1 MKNNF
6 RWIYFVSKRISKV
19 DRNGR
24 TAVSSKLASLGV
36 CFGVMALIVVMSVM
50 NGFQRSFIDAIMEI
64 SSYHTRV
71 SGLQE
76 NQFAEFEEFCK
87 SQKFVR
93 NFTAFYEAQGLMT
106 DTKYLSEQSPV
117 LVRAVPQNICDD
129 ENFKKELNVF
139 SGKFDLSEENS
150 IIIGNTIARNLGVRV
165 GQKVNIAA
173 LSGSS
178 DVALLSQNRIFT
190 VKGIFYSGYADI
202 NSSYVFI
209 NLDEAQ
215 KYFGQSATRV
225 YGIKFNHSRQ
235 DGIFENFV
243 KTQFPNAKCVSFRE
257 FNKSFFGALRME
269 KNILFLVVLLIF
281 VVVAVNIYNGMKKLV
296 FERKTEIA
304 VLKSFGAT
312 NSEIQNVFIVQGFL
326 TGVSGALPGL
336 LLGLF
341 LSVNMD
347 FVFNLMS
354 KIQYYLQVVITYI
367 FNPKNIYYV
376 RENPM
381 FEAYARIPSKI
392 FPSEV
397 ILIFIFGILSALVAS
412 VIASRDVLKMS
423 VVEVLR
429 DE

>member
-19 DRNGR
+19 DRKGR

-76 NQFAEFEEFCK
+76 NEFADFEDFCK
-87 SQKFVR
+87 NQKFVR

-129 ENFKKELNVF
+129 ENFKRELNVF
-139 SGKFDLSEENS
+139 SGSFDLSEENS

-178 DVALLSQNRIFT
+178 DVSLLSQNRIFT

-215 KYFGQSATRV
+215 KYFGQSATRI

-243 KTQFPNAKCVSFRE
+243 KSQFPNAKCVSFRE

-326 TGVSGALPGL
+326 TGFSGALPGL

-354 KIQYYLQVVITYI
+354 KIQYYSQVVITYI
-367 FNPKNIYYV
+367 FNPENIYYV

-381 FEAYARIPSKI
+381 FATYARIPAKI
-392 FPSEV
+392 FPQEV
-397 ILIFIFGILSALVAS
+397 IIIFIFGILSALLAS
-412 VIASRDVLKMS
+412 AIASRDVLKMS

>member
-71 SGLQE
+71 SDLE
-76 NQFAEFEEFCK
+76 KNQFAEFEEFCK

-215 KYFGQSATRV
+215 KYFGQSAQRI

-243 KTQFPNAKCVSFRE
+243 KNQFSNAKCVSFRE

-281 VVVAVNIYNGMKKLV
+281 VVVSVNIYNGMKKLV

-354 KIQYYLQVVITYI
+354 KIQYYSQVMITYI
-367 FNPKNIYYV
+367 FNPENIFYV

-381 FEAYARIPSKI
+381 FATYARIPSKI
-392 FPSEV
+392 FPQEV
-397 ILIFIFGILSALVAS
+397 IVIFIFGILSALVAS
-412 VIASRDVLKMS
+412 AIASRDVLKMS

>member
-71 SGLQE
+71 SDLE
-76 NQFAEFEEFCK
+76 KNQFAEFEEFCK

-139 SGKFDLSEENS
+139 SGSFDLSEENS
-150 IIIGNTIARNLGVRV
+150 IIIGNSIARKLGVRV

-215 KYFGQSATRV
+215 KYFGQSAQRI

-243 KTQFPNAKCVSFRE
+243 KNQFSNAKCVSFRE

-281 VVVAVNIYNGMKKLV
+281 VVVSVNIYNGMKKLV

-354 KIQYYLQVVITYI
+354 KIQYYSQVMITYI
-367 FNPKNIYYV
+367 FNPENIFYV

-381 FEAYARIPSKI
+381 FATYARIPSKI
-392 FPSEV
+392 FPQEV
-397 ILIFIFGILSALVAS
+397 IVIFIFGILSALVAS
-412 VIASRDVLKMS
+412 AIASRDVLKMS

>member
-6 RWIYFVSKRISKV
+6 RWIYFISKRISKV

-76 NQFAEFEEFCK
+76 NQFAEFEDFCK

-117 LVRAVPQNICDD
+117 LLRAVPQNICDD
-129 ENFKKELNVF
+129 ESFKKELNVF

-178 DVALLSQNRIFT
+178 DVSLLSQNRIFT

-215 KYFGQSATRV
+215 KYFGQSAQRI

-243 KTQFPNAKCVSFRE
+243 KNQFPNAKCVSFRE

-281 VVVAVNIYNGMKKLV
+281 VVVSVNIYNGMKKLV

-326 TGVSGALPGL
+326 TGVSGAIPGL
-336 LLGLF
+336 LIGLF

-354 KIQYYLQVVITYI
+354 KIQYYSQVVITYI

-412 VIASRDVLKMS
+412 AIASRDVLKMS

>member
-1 MKNNF
+1 MTNNF

-19 DRNGR
+19 DRKGR

-71 SGLQE
+71 SGLEE
-76 NQFAEFEEFCK
+76 NEFADFEDFCA
-87 SQKFVR
+87 SQKIVR

-106 DTKYLSEQSPV
+106 DTKKLTEQSPV

-129 ENFKKELNVF
+129 ENFKSELNVF
-139 SGKFDLSEENS
+139 SGSFDLSEENS
-150 IIIGNTIARNLGVRV
+150 IIIGNSIARKLGVRV

-190 VKGIFYSGYADI
+190 IKGIFYSGYADI
-202 NSSYVFI
+202 NSSYAFI
-209 NLDEAQ
+209 NIDEAK
-215 KYFGQSATRV
+215 KYFGESSERI
-225 YGIKFNHSRQ
+225 YGIKFNYSRQ
-235 DGIFENFV
+235 DSVFRTFV
-243 KTQFPNAKCVSFRE
+243 KNQFPDANCVSFRE

-281 VVVAVNIYNGMKKLV
+281 VVVSINIYNGMKKLV

-304 VLKSFGAT
+304 VLKSFGASS
-312 NSEIQNVFIVQGFL
+312 NEIQNVFIVQGFL
-326 TGVSGALPGL
+326 TGFSGALPGL

-347 FVFNLMS
+347 SFFILMS
-354 KIQYYLQVVITYI
+354 KIQYYSQVVISYV
-367 FNPKNIYYV
+367 FNPENIYYV

-381 FEAYARIPSKI
+381 FATYGRIPARII
-392 FPSEV
+392 PSEV
-397 ILIFIFGILSALVAS
+397 IMIFIFGILSALIAS
-412 VIASRDVLKMS
+412 AIASRDVLKMS
-423 VVEVLR
+423 IIEVLR
-429 DE
+429 DD

>member
-71 SGLQE
+71 SDLE
-76 NQFAEFEEFCK
+76 KNQFAEFEEFCK

-139 SGKFDLSEENS
+139 SGSFDLSEENS

-215 KYFGQSATRV
+215 KYFGQSAQRI

-243 KTQFPNAKCVSFRE
+243 KNQFSNAKCVSFRE

-281 VVVAVNIYNGMKKLV
+281 VVVSVNIYNGMKKLV

-354 KIQYYLQVVITYI
+354 KIQYYSQVMITYI
-367 FNPKNIYYV
+367 FNPENIFYV

-381 FEAYARIPSKI
+381 FATYARIPSKI
-392 FPSEV
+392 FPQEV
-397 ILIFIFGILSALVAS
+397 IVIFIFGILSALVAS
-412 VIASRDVLKMS
+412 AIASRDVLKMS

>member
-6 RWIYFVSKRISKV
+6 RWIYFISKRISKV

-76 NQFAEFEEFCK
+76 NQFAEFEDFCK

-129 ENFKKELNVF
+129 ESFKKELNVF

-178 DVALLSQNRIFT
+178 DVSLLSQNRIFT

-215 KYFGQSATRV
+215 KYFGQSAQRI

-243 KTQFPNAKCVSFRE
+243 KNQFPNAKCVSFRE

-281 VVVAVNIYNGMKKLV
+281 VVVSVNIYNGMKKLV

-326 TGVSGALPGL
+326 TGVSGAIPGL
-336 LLGLF
+336 LIGLF

-354 KIQYYLQVVITYI
+354 KIQYYSQVVITYI

-412 VIASRDVLKMS
+412 AIASRDVLKMS

>member
-1 MKNNF
+1 M
-6 RWIYFVSKRISKV
+6 
-19 DRNGR
+19 
-24 TAVSSKLASLGV
+24 
-36 CFGVMALIVVMSVM
+36 
-50 NGFQRSFIDAIMEI
+50 
-64 SSYHTRV
+64 
-71 SGLQE
+71 
-76 NQFAEFEEFCK
+76 
-87 SQKFVR
+87 
-93 NFTAFYEAQGLMT
+93 
-106 DTKYLSEQSPV
+106 
-117 LVRAVPQNICDD
+117 
-129 ENFKKELNVF
+129 
-139 SGKFDLSEENS
+139 SEENS

-178 DVALLSQNRIFT
+178 DVSLLSQNRIFT

-209 NLDEAQ
+209 NLDEAK
-215 KYFGQSATRV
+215 KYFGQGSERI

-235 DGIFENFV
+235 DSIFENFV
-243 KTQFPNAKCVSFRE
+243 KNQFPNANCVSFRE

-281 VVVAVNIYNGMKKLV
+281 VVVSVNIYNGMKKLV

-326 TGVSGALPGL
+326 TGASGAIPGL

-341 LSVNMD
+341 FSVNMD

-354 KIQYYLQVVITYI
+354 KIQYYSQVVFTYI
-367 FNPKNIYYV
+367 FNPANIYYV

-381 FEAYARIPSKI
+381 FATYARIPAKI
-392 FPSEV
+392 FPQEV
-397 ILIFIFGILSALVAS
+397 IIIFIFGILSALIAS
-412 VIASRDVLKMS
+412 AIASRDVLKMS
-423 VVEVLR
+423 VIEVLR